1 MEKPQLIYDYS
12 KCFKSRENNIN
23 PEFKS
28 FVPTGNCCCNCK
40 YQIKLTCHP
49 WNKNFGKGSMTQ
61 ICGYA
66 CIATE
71 EINYDKTIG
80 FFTDNKH
87 GMCELYMRKEIQF
100 KDNEKLFL

>member
-1 MEKPQLIYDYS
+1 MNSENIQLTIDTS
-12 KCFKSRENNIN
+12 KCEEPNSCN
-23 PEFKS
+23 
-28 FVPTGNCCCNCK
+28 GDCCCNCT
-40 YQIKLTCHP
+40 YQVELRCHP

>member
-23 PEFKS
+23 PEFKN

-49 WNKNFGKGSMTQ
+49 WNKNFGKGKVSE

-66 CIATE
+66 CTYNTKEDPEKLATFSDDE
-71 EINYDKTIG
+71 
-80 FFTDNKH
+80 H
-87 GMCELYMRKEIQF
+87 GLCELHCRKKVF
-100 KDNEKLFL
+100 LKNENQLII